1 MQRRRKTRRNLSNP
15 FTGEKTSLSQGD
27 TSLSRPA
34 SVDTHKSHSRDKVAF
49 LIYSLKR
56 RIWLSQFSSNW
67 STNILIDSKDNITNE
82 QIGTIVSLIQGF
94 FTGSNRSFR
103 RSFQTHWRE
112 MSQCERLCRQWIG
125 EEDENNPSA
134 VKQSYLRAKTKSKQV
149 RKKRV
154 YKTKKL
160 TEEQRKEKKKM
171 RERRQEM
178 EKKTESR
185 RERDTELSEKKKEKR
200 RKKFRVSPAR
210 QPQKRVRR
218 SEDD

>member
-34 SVDTHKSHSRDKVAF
+34 SVDTHKFHSRDKVAF

-56 RIWLSQFSSNW
+56 RIWLSQFSPNW

-125 EEDENNPSA
+125 EEDENNPSV
-134 VKQSYLRAKTKSKQV
+134 VKQSYLGAKTKSKQV

-160 TEEQRKEKKKM
+160 TEEQRKERKKM
-171 RERRQEM
+171 KQLKKEE
-178 EKKTESR
+178 EKKMKKMKKE
-185 RERDTELSEKKKEKR
+185 EKKMKKEEHNN
-200 RKKFRVSPAR
+200 KKCL
-210 QPQKRVRR
+210 KCNKNNYKKL
-218 SEDD
+218 